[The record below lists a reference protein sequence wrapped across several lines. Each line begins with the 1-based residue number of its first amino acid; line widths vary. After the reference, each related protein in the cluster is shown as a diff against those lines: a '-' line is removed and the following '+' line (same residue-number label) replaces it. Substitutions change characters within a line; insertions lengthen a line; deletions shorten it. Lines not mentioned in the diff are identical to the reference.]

1 MSKYPSNQPTHL
13 QNSELNSQNKR
24 LHLEELMQVRSICS
38 FVKKY
43 FELNNIKYTQIVS
56 ADNNQIICR
65 AFIDGALA
73 SESRED
79 TFNKARIKASILAMQ
94 DHNIDLL
101 KSWLSIHKEE
111 LQRYFAA

>member
-1 MSKYPSNQPTHL
+1 
-13 QNSELNSQNKR
+13 
-24 LHLEELMQVRSICS
+24 MQVRSVCS

-43 FELNNIKYTQIVS
+43 FESNNIRYTQVVS
-56 ADNNQIICR
+56 ADNNQITCR
-65 AFIDGALA
+65 AFIDGVLA

-79 TFNKARIKASILAMQ
+79 TFNKARTKASILAMQ

-101 KSWLSIHKEE
+101 KTWLSVHKEE